1 MPGGQMMVQGGPMFA
16 GQARTMARHLAGVP
30 RVHVS
35 ESSLVKRAGESLVRH
50 RKQPQARALGRFLP
64 HPQP

>member
-1 MPGGQMMVQGGPMFA
+1 MTLVVVDGTW